1 MFKKV
6 FLPLFLVIVLS
17 LTFEVLGFTLPQA
30 NAADSNFDISVDSK
44 YKISENGL
52 TTISQTIHIKN
63 KTEFYYT
70 PTYTVSVG
78 FSDIQNIEAYNAD
91 GTIATTLNDKKP
103 SNKSIKL
110 TFPKRYT
117 GVSDVNTFT
126 LKFDTKDIA
135 KKQGSVWE
143 VSIPGI
149 ASPGDFSSYTSNII
163 VPPSFGLPTIVKPQ
177 KDPQK
182 DKSLTLSKED
192 VGKSGVYILYGD
204 RQYYNFSVKYNISNP
219 NLFPVR
225 TEIALPPKTNYQD
238 VLINSFSIDPLNV
251 TRDKDGN
258 WIAEYRL
265 LPQQKQQV
273 VVKGVVQL
281 VPSPNKEELP
291 SALYKE
297 YISSEKHWD
306 INSPSIQK
314 ATKDIKT
321 PQEIYDYVVK
331 NLSYN
336 YSKVATDNLRLGG
349 SGALSDPK
357 NSVCLEFTDLFVTLA
372 RAKGIPARSVEGYA
386 YTQNSKL
393 RPLSLVN
400 DILHAWPEYYDASS
414 KKWIMVD
421 PTWGNTTKGMDYFN
435 TLDFAHIAFAIKGVD
450 SQYPIPAGGY
460 KFDNES
466 KDVEVKFAESSSFK
480 PNSKIVITDTFPTF
494 SFPKFKIQG
503 SFIVKNSGNAALENA
518 TAYVKTSRGTTK
530 QFLIDYIPPGGLEKI
545 TTSFDDAP
553 FLTNGK
559 YLLTIQVK
567 DATYS
572 KKIRISFIPDLQLLL
587 LIGGI
592 IGGSTIIAAITF
604 HTGSVLLQRRKR

>member
-6 FLPLFLVIVLS
+6 FLPLFLVIFLS
-17 LTFEVLGFTLPQA
+17 FSAPQA
-30 NAADSNFDISVDSK
+30 YAADSHFDISVDSK
-44 YKISENGL
+44 YKIAETGM
-52 TTISQTIHIKN
+52 TTITQAITIKN

-78 FSDIQNIEAYNAD
+78 FSDIQNIEAYNSD
-91 GTIATTLNDKKP
+91 GTIATTLNDKNP

-117 GVSDVNTFT
+117 GLSDSNTFT

-135 KKQGSVWE
+135 KKQGNIWE

-149 ASPGDFSSYTSNII
+149 SIPDDFTSYDSTIT

-177 KDPQK
+177 KESGK
-182 DKSLTLSKED
+182 DKTLRLTKED
-192 VGKSGVYILYGD
+192 IGKSGVYILYGD
-204 RQYYNFSVKYNISNP
+204 KQYYNFSLKYNISNP

-225 TEIALPPKTNYQD
+225 TEIALPPKTNYQN
-238 VLINSFSIDPLNV
+238 VLINSFSAEPLNV

-265 LPQQKQQV
+265 LPQQKEQII
-273 VVKGVVQL
+273 VKGVVAL
-281 VPSPNKEELP
+281 LPVPSKEEL
-291 SALYKE
+291 SDSLKQE
-297 YISSEKHWD
+297 YIAPRKYWDLNSSAV
-306 INSPSIQK
+306 QK
-314 ATKDIKT
+314 AIKELETPREIYEYVIKT
-321 PQEIYDYVVK
+321 
-331 NLSYN
+331 LSYN

-349 SGALSDPK
+349 NGALSDPK

-386 YTQNSKL
+386 FTQNSKL

-400 DILHAWPEYYDASS
+400 DILHAWPEYYDEKS

-435 TLDFAHIAFAIKGVD
+435 TLDFAHIAFVIKGAD

-460 KFDNES
+460 KFDKES
-466 KDVEVKFAESSSFK
+466 RDVEVKFTDESSFVQKS
-480 PNSKIVITDTFPTF
+480 NLTITDTFPTF

-503 SFIVKNSGNAALENA
+503 TFLIKNSGNGPLEN
-518 TAYVKTSRGTTK
+518 TIAYVKTSRGKTK

-545 TTSFDDAP
+545 TTNFDDVP
-553 FLTNGK
+553 FLTNGT

-567 DATYS
+567 EATYS
-572 KKIRISFIPDLQLLL
+572 KKVRISFIPDLQLLL